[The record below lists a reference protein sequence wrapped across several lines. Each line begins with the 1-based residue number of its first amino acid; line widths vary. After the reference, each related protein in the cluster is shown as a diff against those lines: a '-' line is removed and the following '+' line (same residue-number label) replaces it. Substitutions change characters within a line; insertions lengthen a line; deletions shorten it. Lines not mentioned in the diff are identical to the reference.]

1 MSISGIQRRRLFEEM
16 TRTFYASGEKPRL
29 ADILVEVSKYFSNH
43 PAGTP
48 LKPLQGFA
56 RRGQKSN
63 IDYMNHAFY
72 SMQHNLSVAYEASLE
87 QVQDIMMITSV
98 LQANLESLR
107 IRRKALISKIDDYLF
122 TLFNA
127 DGYFMSLSDSFD
139 DLSLTD
145 LSMTNAFVDTSMG
158 KVSLPAVSTLTRAIP
173 LTQIGNNPSI
183 SVLANGT
190 SVSYRTMSPFANA
203 LDGLANTI
211 WGIEVETDSAT
222 EVIASITVPVGGA
235 NAPAEISRIEFDP
248 WGIEPVQL
256 MVRTTTNS
264 NVSANAD
271 QRRSQSIPLPSEYQ
285 NVDLEAMGFRGVDFD
300 TRIITSANKII
311 LADNLRRA
319 DNVHFLLRKA
329 KPDYTKQTASGTTK
343 YYYIFGAK
351 DITFTEHVYD
361 SSAVY
366 VSKPLSIPSDLGDD
380 HVIDAVTL
388 LVQGSAPTNTELAY
402 WVAADVDGATEIGEF
417 EWKRINPLDR
427 IDRGPEGIVR
437 FAGAAN
443 VSVDI
448 RKNPDGGDLQ
458 LLEQK
463 IAAGTPPVELNPS
476 PDIIPGVDIWRIA
489 EFDDSL
495 LSSSAKLEEGVNTV
509 RILHTEASDS
519 VDNDLAF
526 WADYISGARGA
537 SEVYSRIDKG
547 LGFFDGGAIG
557 ESGRFVYVE
566 TYLEAPVASE
576 LFIRNLRKNDANSK
590 NWGITAYLNGVE
602 VGTLDVGL
610 DFLAVPWKFKEGLN
624 HVILLITIPATTS
637 DAPRVYDGKITLMED
652 ANLNEFGT
660 VKLATW
666 NYVDFFTMQYNEVDA
681 PFSFTIRETSTSK
694 KEIISRRQPTD
705 NLRFRYAKDTGKG
718 PDAVRV
724 KVDLKRSTDN
734 PSVTPSLDLYRLRF
748 LYA

>member
-16 TRTFYASGEKPRL
+16 TRTFYAAGEKPRL
-29 ADILVEVSKYFSNH
+29 ADILIEVSKYFSNH
-43 PAGTP
+43 PAGVP
-48 LKPLQGFA
+48 IRPIQGWA
-56 RRGQKSN
+56 RAGQQTN
-63 IDYMNHAFY
+63 IDYINHAFY
-72 SMQHNLSVAYEASLE
+72 SLQHNLSVAYEASLE
-87 QVQDIMMITSV
+87 QVEDIMMITSV

-145 LSMTNAFVDTSMG
+145 LSLTSAFVDTSMG
-158 KVSLPAVSTLTRAIP
+158 KVSLPAVSNLTRAIP
-173 LTQIGNNPSI
+173 INQIGASPSMT
-183 SVLANGT
+183 VLANGAR
-190 SVSYRTMSPFANA
+190 VSYRTMSPFTNA
-203 LDGLANTI
+203 LDGLGNTI
-211 WGIEVETDSAT
+211 WGAEVETDAPV
-222 EVIASITVPVGGA
+222 EVIMALTVAVGGPS
-235 NAPAEISRIEFDP
+235 APADISRIEFDP
-248 WGIEPVQL
+248 WGIEPVQM
-256 MVRTTTNS
+256 MVRTSTNS
-264 NVSANAD
+264 AVSSNQDSNRYQAIT
-271 QRRSQSIPLPSEYQ
+271 IPPSFQ
-285 NVDLEAMGFRGVDFD
+285 NIDLEAMGFRGMDFD
-300 TRIITSANKII
+300 TRIITSANKIV
-311 LADNLRRA
+311 LADNLRRV
-319 DNVHFLLRKA
+319 DNVHFMLRKT
-329 KPDYTKQTASGTTK
+329 KPDYTKQTAAGTTK

-361 SSAVY
+361 TSAVY
-366 VSKPLSIPSDLGDD
+366 VSKPLSIPSDLNDD
-380 HVIDAVTL
+380 HIIDAVTL
-388 LVQGSAPTNTELAY
+388 LAQGSAPTNTELAY
-402 WVAADVDGATEIGEF
+402 YVAADVEGATEIGDF
-417 EWKRINPLDR
+417 EWRKINPLDR

-443 VSVDI
+443 VVRNI
-448 RKNPDGGDLQ
+448 RANPEGGDLQ
-458 LLEQK
+458 LIEQK

-476 PDIIPGVDIWRIA
+476 PDIVLGADTWRIA

-495 LSSSAKLEEGVNTV
+495 LPTSAKMEEGVNTV
-509 RILHTEASDS
+509 RILHTEATELA
-519 VDNDLAF
+519 DNDLTF
-526 WADYISGARGA
+526 WADYLNGSLGAA
-537 SEVYSRIDKG
+537 EVYSRIDKG
-547 LGFFDGGAIG
+547 LGFFDGGSVG
-557 ESGRFVYVE
+557 ESGRYVYVE
-566 TYLEAPVASE
+566 TYLEADTASE

-590 NWGITAYLNGVE
+590 NWAIKAYLNGIE
-602 VGTLDVGL
+602 VGSLDVGL

-624 HVILLITIPATTS
+624 HVILLVTIPEATA
-637 DAPRVYDGKITLMED
+637 DAPRIYDGKITLMED
-652 ANLNEFGT
+652 TNLNEFGT

-705 NLRFRYAKDTGKG
+705 NLRFSYAKDTGKG